1 MVDLVDGATSSTHRL
16 SVAVHELNSV
26 IELKLKVK
34 ILLKLQCAAK
44 PLRKCLQGKRGRR
57 KKKKVGVKAV

>member
-1 MVDLVDGATSSTHRL
+1 MVDLVDGATSSTHCL
-16 SVAVHELNSV
+16 SELNSV

-44 PLRKCLQGKRGRR
+44 PLRSVCKGRGGEEKRII
-57 KKKKVGVKAV
+57 KFEDL